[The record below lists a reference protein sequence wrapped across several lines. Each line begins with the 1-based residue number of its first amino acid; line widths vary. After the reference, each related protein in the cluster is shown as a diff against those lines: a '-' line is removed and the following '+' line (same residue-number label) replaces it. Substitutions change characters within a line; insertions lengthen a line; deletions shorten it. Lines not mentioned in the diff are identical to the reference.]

1 MDRSSQKTILYIAFG
16 VGLFAALMN
25 LSSVLR
31 VIGRVFD
38 FFLPVIVGL
47 IVAFILSVPMKGF
60 ENLLLRVF
68 GKSKRPPRGKL
79 LRGISLL
86 LTVVSLTAVVAAVLT
101 LTVPQISA
109 SVSSIVST
117 VSEKWPEWMK
127 WLDAQGINTES
138 LAEWAEHID
147 LENLAQSLFG
157 GAGRDGMYRCG
168 YSLLCAYGQ
177 GQPCTAG

>member
-1 MDRSSQKTILYIAFG
+1 
-16 VGLFAALMN
+16 
-25 LSSVLR
+25 
-31 VIGRVFD
+31 
-38 FFLPVIVGL
+38 
-47 IVAFILSVPMKGF
+47 MKGF

-117 VSEKWPEWMK
+117 VSENG
-127 WLDAQGINTES
+127 LNG
-138 LAEWAEHID
+138 
-147 LENLAQSLFG
+147 
-157 GAGRDGMYRCG
+157 
-168 YSLLCAYGQ
+168 
-177 GQPCTAG
+177 